1 MKRFMLPAVVML
13 TMSVMA
19 EDPYIESLGTSGI
32 STGYRMKGG
41 ISRAEVDF
49 ALTTTENSAQTW
61 VFGTDNY
68 ENTLRTMCYF
78 TGSGVG
84 ASFMFRV
91 RGGANVNV
99 GAADPDLTTKTGD
112 RGWNHA
118 ADIDRHVL
126 IVDLKNGLD
135 QIKTGGTLSLNQ
147 AFNADLL
154 TGLTADLP
162 LSLFGRY
169 TNSCATAFEKF
180 CKAKIY
186 GVRIYENYD
195 TSAAD
200 NSAQLVHDFVPCLK
214 DGETPCFKDLIGG
227 GFIIG
232 ENVAA
237 FAASANAPTY
247 QDDAYVSTVS
257 GAGSKMSIDTGV
269 KVTDNTRIELDC
281 AIATNMVGDVEWHIF
296 DCNCSPRFIMIYA
309 ASAMRYVAGGLAPA
323 SAAKL
328 DPSAFP
334 HPTDKKDVRRTL
346 ILDNSGGVVAV
357 ETSGFT
363 NKTVTFTHPTTTTS
377 SGNIV
382 LGAYHGGGNFNTPLK
397 IYGCKIYESGELV
410 HDFAPFI
417 KFNYATETATPG
429 LLDSMTGAFVSGRDA
444 SNGGNLLTYGG
455 AIKGEQDAYIE
466 SNGSTGMSAGYKM
479 KGNISRVEVEYSL
492 TDVNA
497 NSTRIFGDT
506 TIEKTVKTMFYFTGS
521 AGQTGGVYTYRISAK
536 SGSTHDVQ
544 YHSGGVS
551 TIPMDTARRTLVTD
565 LMSGKCQVNEGS
577 TVNSRNVSNS
587 GTFAS
592 DFNGLVADLPLSL
605 FANYANAAGT
615 TYANSSKARIYSVRF
630 YENYVEGGNNTLV
643 RELVPYSRDGV
654 VGFYD
659 TVTGEIVKNDSAAAG
674 AFTFGGVGTD
684 HGTLNCYLKPGYA
697 TTVTKGTSQTKS
709 LTVYA
714 AGAVSYR
721 WYRDGQLVDDDNDGV
736 ADGAD
741 GVLPVTWV
749 RGGVRTDTGFLHT
762 YQAKAVF
769 NLYGVVREGE
779 PTATAAVTS
788 LYLGTTLILR

>member
-41 ISRAEVDF
+41 ISRVEVDF

-91 RGGANVNV
+91 RGGDNINV
-99 GAADPDLTTKTGD
+99 GVSDPDLTTKTGD

-118 ADIDRHVL
+118 ADTDRHVL

-135 QIKTGGTLSLNQ
+135 QIKTGGTLSMSQ
-147 AFNADLL
+147 AFNPDLL
-154 TGLTADLP
+154 AGLTADLP

-169 TNSCATAFEKF
+169 ANGCATAFEKF

-186 GVRIYENYD
+186 GVKIYEND
-195 TSAAD
+195 V
-200 NSAQLVHDFVPCLK
+200 LVHDFVPCLK
-214 DGETPCFKDLIGG
+214 DGETPCFKDLVGG

-232 ENVAA
+232 EDVAA
-237 FAASANAPTY
+237 FVASGNAPTY

-257 GAGSKMSIDTGV
+257 GEESKMSIDMGV

-444 SNGGNLLTYGG
+444 SNGGNLLAYGG

-466 SNGSTGMSAGYKM
+466 SNGSTGMSSGYKM

-492 TDVNA
+492 TDANA

-506 TIEKTVKTMFYFTGS
+506 TIEKTVKTMFYFTGT

-565 LMSGKCQVNEGS
+565 LKSGKCQVNEGA

-605 FANYANAAGT
+605 FANYSNAAGT

-630 YENYVEGGNNTLV
+630 YENYVEGGDNTPV
-643 RELVPYSRDGV
+643 RELVPYSRGGV

-659 TVTGEIVKNDSAAAG
+659 TVTGEIVKNDNAAAG
-674 AFTFGGVGTD
+674 AFTFGGAGTD
-684 HGTLNCYLKPGYA
+684 HGSLNCYLKPGYA
-697 TTVTKGTSQTKS
+697 TKVTYGGAAAT
-709 LTVYA
+709 LTAYA
-714 AGAVSYR
+714 PGATSYR
-721 WYRDGQLVDDDNDGV
+721 WLCDGEPVVG
-736 ADGAD
+736 GTD
-741 GVLPVTWV
+741 GVLSVNWAS
-749 RGGVRTDTGFLHT
+749 GGERTAEGYLHT
-762 YQAKAVF
+762 YQAVAVF
-769 NLYGVVREGE
+769 NIYGVERESE
-779 PTATAAVTS
+779 PTAGASVTS
-788 LYLGTTLILR
+788 IYNGMTVVVR